1 MLGQYLT
8 QVSVLSLNL
17 GLSYRFSRSKMMA
30 VAALSGT
37 YRRQEERGDS
47 QSADRKNILRN
58 FYFFFLMSMGNFIF
72 LAARHV
78 GS

>member
-17 GLSYRFSRSKMMA
+17 GLAYRFSRSKMMA

-58 FYFFFLMSMGNFIF
+58 FYFFFK
-72 LAARHV
+72 
-78 GS
+78 

>member
-37 YRRQEERGDS
+37 YQRQEERGDS

>member
-8 QVSVLSLNL
+8 QVRVLSLNL